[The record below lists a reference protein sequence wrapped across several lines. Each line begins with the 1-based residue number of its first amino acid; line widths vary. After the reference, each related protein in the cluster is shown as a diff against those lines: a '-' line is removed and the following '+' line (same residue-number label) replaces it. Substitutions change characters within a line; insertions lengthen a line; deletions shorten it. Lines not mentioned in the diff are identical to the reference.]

1 MTWAQFYGGMRA
13 PNFLQAVRCDR
24 RTRLPSRGA
33 ECASSALIFILA
45 SARNVEPE
53 DKNSGIMDPLYQA
66 SLIVVTICVAYRLFA
81 RRYPGPLPPGP
92 RKLPIIGNALQI
104 PLKDEWKTYASWR
117 QKYGN
122 IAHLQIFS
130 GHVLV
135 VNSLQAARDLLEK
148 KGNIYAD
155 RMVLAMGGEMV
166 GWKDALGMAQYGE
179 RTLRYRRLLHHV
191 MGTRAAVSQWHPLI
205 NKETTR
211 MLQHILK
218 EPDRTMDHI
227 RAAVGATILM
237 LTYGYEAKGR
247 DDELVKVVSRVLDD
261 FGVLA
266 TPGSFY
272 VDVIPALK
280 YVPSWFPGASFK
292 KTGERMKAD
301 FQKFVNIGYNFTKE
315 KIANGTA
322 VSSFSSVHLASEE
335 PLTAERDHD
344 IKYTAVALYGGGAD
358 TTVAALSSFVLAM
371 TLFPD
376 AQKKAQKEVD
386 TVIGSGR
393 LPTCEDKDSLPYVD
407 AVCKEVL
414 RWNPVAPLNIPHAA
428 KADGFHNGY
437 FIPKGT
443 GIMVNLWTILH
454 DPELYSDPE
463 TFKPER
469 FLPTDGSEPELDPHS
484 VSFGFGRR
492 VCPGML
498 LVDVSLFTAV
508 AGILA
513 AFNVSK
519 VVENG
524 VVVEP
529 TVEYTSGISRP
540 KPFKFSIKPRN
551 EQLASILSDSMTL

>member
-1 MTWAQFYGGMRA
+1 
-13 PNFLQAVRCDR
+13 
-24 RTRLPSRGA
+24 
-33 ECASSALIFILA
+33 
-45 SARNVEPE
+45 
-53 DKNSGIMDPLYQA
+53 MDPLYQA
-66 SLIVVTICVAYRLFA
+66 CLIVLTTCVAYRLFA

-92 RKLPIIGNALQI
+92 RKLPIIGNALQV
-104 PLKDEWKTYASWR
+104 PLEVEWKAYASWR
-117 QKYGN
+117 QKYGD
-122 IAHLQIFS
+122 IAHLQIFGS
-130 GHVLV
+130 HVLV

-155 RMVLAMGGEMV
+155 RMVLAMGGETV

-205 NKETTR
+205 NRETAR

-218 EPDRTMDHI
+218 DPDRTMDHV

-247 DDELVKVVSRVLDD
+247 DDELVEVVSRVLDD
-261 FGVLA
+261 FGVLV

-292 KTGERMKAD
+292 KIGERMRAD
-301 FQKFVNIGYNFTKE
+301 FQKFANAGYNFTKE

-322 VSSFSSVHLASEE
+322 ISSFSSVHLTSEE
-335 PLTAERDHD
+335 PFTAERDHD

-358 TTVAALSSFVLAM
+358 TTVAALSSFILAM

-376 AQKKAQKEVD
+376 VQRKAQNEID
-386 TVIGSGR
+386 AVIGSGR

-414 RWNPVAPLNIPHAA
+414 RWNPVAPLNIPHTA
-428 KADGFHNGY
+428 KADGFYNGD

-443 GIMVNLWTILH
+443 AVIVNLWTILH
-454 DPELYSDPE
+454 DPEVYSDPE
-463 TFKPER
+463 SFKPER
-469 FLPTDGSEPELDPHS
+469 FLPVDGSEPELDPHL

-492 VCPGML
+492 ICLGIL
-498 LVDVSLFTAV
+498 LVDASLFTAV

-513 AFNVSK
+513 AFNISK

-529 TVEYTSGISRP
+529 MVEYTSGISRP

-551 EQLASILSDSMTL
+551 EQTASIISDSTAL